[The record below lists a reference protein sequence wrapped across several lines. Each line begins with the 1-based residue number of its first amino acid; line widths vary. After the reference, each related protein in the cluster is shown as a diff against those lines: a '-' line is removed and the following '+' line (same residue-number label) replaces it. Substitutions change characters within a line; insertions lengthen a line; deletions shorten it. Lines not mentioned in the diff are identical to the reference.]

1 MFLLKVGFCIVLEKV
16 SPGNRLLADKGL
28 NVFQGIAVLEN
39 NIVNI
44 ELTAGFQH
52 PLHPCQSNPLPEV
65 RQVMESKRRRDDRS
79 GLVEMVR

>member
-44 ELTAGFQH
+44 ELTAGFNILCILARAIPFQ
-52 PLHPCQSNPLPEV
+52 
-65 RQVMESKRRRDDRS
+65 KS
-79 GLVEMVR
+79 GR